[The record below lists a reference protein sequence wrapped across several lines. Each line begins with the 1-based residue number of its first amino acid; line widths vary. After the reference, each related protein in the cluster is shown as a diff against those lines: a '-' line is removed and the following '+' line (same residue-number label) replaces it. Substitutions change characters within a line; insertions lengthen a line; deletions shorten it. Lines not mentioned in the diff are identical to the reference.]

1 MTKYS
6 LEQGKHGTVL
16 TLTVSD
22 QPETFANTQH
32 RAHHQASYPQ
42 QQQQASA
49 LTGRT
54 ASGQPHQQY
63 QQHIQHHQQQN
74 PSINSRF
81 PSNEGPQAKGVSIQ
95 HHVQHHTQQNQPLN
109 SRVPSTEG
117 PNAAKN
123 GEGNIQLRDLVYGTP
138 KNVSV
143 HNIST
148 PGSISVSRQDH
159 TPSSVREC
167 VRACALRACSSKV
180 SFSIHPHER
189 FGHKL

>member
-6 LEQGKHGTVL
+6 FEQGKHGTVL

-22 QPETFANTQH
+22 QPETFTNMQH
-32 RAHHQASYPQ
+32 RVHHQASYPQ
-42 QQQQASA
+42 LQQQAST

-63 QQHIQHHQQQN
+63 QHHIQHHQQQH

-81 PSNEGPQAKGVSIQ
+81 PSNEGPHAKGASIQ
-95 HHVQHHTQQNQPLN
+95 HHVQHQTQQNQPLN

-117 PNAAKN
+117 PNAVKN
-123 GEGNIQLRDLVYGTP
+123 GEGNTQLRDLVYGTP
-138 KNVSV
+138 KNAPV

-148 PGSISVSRQDH
+148 PGSNSVSRQDH
-159 TPSSVREC
+159 TPISVRET
-167 VRACALRACSSKV
+167 VRACALRACSSNV
-180 SFSIHPHER
+180 
-189 FGHKL
+189 